1 MARGH
6 YARQQQVQLQDQ
18 DTSRGKMSIKRGIL
32 TSFDNTTYT
41 ASVLIMEATSA
52 FLSGVPIAAHM
63 DGTSAIKNAQCAVLF
78 FDEQNTNDA
87 AIIAIYPDSSGGSSE
102 GFTSPPP
109 GRTVFVA
116 GFQQINASVI
126 NSGNTSTFTLTGSGG
141 IPAKALGVVYKA
153 FFTSATVGAFIQLAP
168 HAASDITAYAS
179 IGNIQVANASVNGCG
194 VLQLDSAGKID
205 IKANTGNC
213 TVTLYT
219 HGYIF

>member
-6 YARQQQVQLQDQ
+6 YASQQQVQLQDKNAQ
-18 DTSRGKMSIKRGIL
+18 RAKLSIKRGLLI
-32 TSFDNTTYT
+32 SFDNSTYT

-63 DGTSAIKNAQCAVLF
+63 DGTSAISNAQCAVLF
-78 FDEQNTNDA
+78 FDEQNSNDA
-87 AIIAIYPDSSGGSSE
+87 VIIAIYPDGSE
-102 GFTSPPP
+102 GFPSPPP

-141 IPAKALGVVYKA
+141 IPAGALGVIYKA
-153 FFTSATVGAFIQLAP
+153 FFTSATVGSWIDLAP
-168 HAASDITAYAS
+168 HGATMTNYQTV
-179 IGNIQVANASVNGCG
+179 GNIQVANAFVNGG
-194 VLQLDSAGKID
+194 GILQLDSSGKID

>member
-6 YARQQQVQLQDQ
+6 YARQQVQLQDQ
-18 DTSRGKMSIKRGIL
+18 DTSRGRQVIKRGLLI
-32 TSFDNTTYT
+32 SFNSANYT
-41 ASVLIMEATSA
+41 ANVLIMEATSA
-52 FLSGVPIAAHM
+52 YLTGVPIAAHM
-63 DGTSAIKNAQCAVLF
+63 DGTSAIVNAQCAVLF
-78 FDEQNTNDA
+78 FDEQNSNDA
-87 AIIAIYPDSSGGSSE
+87 VIVAIYPDSTE
-102 GFTSPPP
+102 GYPSPPP
-109 GRTVFVA
+109 GRTTFVS

-126 NSGNTSTFTLTGSGG
+126 NSGNTSTFTLAGSGG
-141 IPAKALGVVYKA
+141 IPTGALGVIYKA
-153 FFTSATVGAFIQLAP
+153 FFTSATVGAYIQLAP

-194 VLQLDSAGKID
+194 TLQLDSSGKID

>member
-6 YARQQQVQLQDQ
+6 NRQQPQDQ
-18 DTSRGKMSIKRGIL
+18 DFSRGRLSIKRGIL
-32 TSFDNTTYT
+32 TSFDRTTYT

-52 FLSGVPIAAHM
+52 FLSGVPIACHM
-63 DGTSAIKNAQCAVLF
+63 DGTSAITNAPCAVLF
-78 FDEQNTNDA
+78 FDEQNLDDA
-87 AIIAIYPDSSGGSSE
+87 VVIAVYPNGSQ
-102 GFTSPPP
+102 GVPSPAP
-109 GRTVFVA
+109 GRTTFVS

-141 IPAKALGVVYKA
+141 IPAGALGVIYKA
-153 FFTSATVGAFIQLAP
+153 YFTSATVGAYIQLAP
-168 HAASDITAYAS
+168 HAATDITAYAS
-179 IGNIQVANASVNGCG
+179 IGNIQVASASVNGG
-194 VLQLDSAGKID
+194 GLLQLDSNGKID